1 MKKLALTLLIMLCA
15 VTSASAYQYVFD
27 WSKIQ
32 IDHGSAEGGTTY
44 PETPTNGI
52 DLYIHGT
59 RELQS
64 TENLMIY
71 AWLDNGE
78 KIFGDWPGMKL
89 TEVGDL
95 KKIAKSSDLEN
106 TTEFFK
112 VHFDLTDVNFI
123 ISVNGGQQTADLAL
137 NEAGSFFFQY
147 DRYDASNTKQLFDYY
162 SDGEVLQNFLSTSG
176 DNPTIYARIMD
187 GSSFTP
193 TIYLWHTWEAG
204 PEWNDPAN
212 HHEMEPVVI
221 KGQTW
226 YKYFINEYFGNV
238 KFIISDHGNTSTQT
252 SNITLTAGSNIFD
265 YYPTGYGDKY
275 ERPSFGFLSGTNDFA
290 EVEMINPEAADEVS
304 FTVEGEHGTATF
316 TIHCKHS
323 LINKVQIVNNELQFP
338 KESYFSATVND
349 GFNLQRIWLGCPE
362 VTSDYNDVG
371 YQFDENLR
379 PLEANTDV
387 TDMGYG
393 TEENPLWNGSHTEHM
408 YDISNNSNSIVSGY
422 VSNTG
427 KELLRTGKITRIYS
441 EGTSLEDLV
450 DAHWGVKQLNQAFD
464 HDLVGVEYRDNGNQM
479 VLICRSVDYVANHN
493 PMKEGQKSIIDP
505 NTGNPYEW
513 SDPNTKQYAWIALQL
528 PDGVDGK
535 QYEGKQ
541 LRGIRGM
548 FCSETTPVWHI
559 EWYNPTMIV
568 DEIKPE
574 QIVAEGVETHLN
586 TYIVANLT
594 DQSYEHVYD
603 DSEAWSNPADRPN
616 EEGVK
621 SFDVSGNYY
630 LIKPRRWEI
639 CNLDHVMRTDDE
651 VIYIPDSR
659 AVMPSVTNVIDGEE
673 VETLQANVC
682 EQNDIEGYANIQ
694 RPYETGE
701 KSIWRHSD
709 EQMGCVGQEWR
720 MRYKIYYIPDALVFA
735 SDFHPNDYPLS
746 VPDRTYDI
754 ELAKKGNIGM
764 HIIGIPELKKYEKDI
779 LISASDYW
787 SRYKYSED
795 VNVYRNDLHIAPN
808 TLKETFGNTGNL
820 IVYREEYRDKAFVRE
835 VPIARLIQT
844 TASGLRAGGTNRVE
858 YQLQYL
864 NLEADNE
871 ARRDDLL
878 KPNDN
883 HSDGTIFKPIPVTIA
898 AADTAYSEANPGL
911 INRTFVIGE
920 GAPDRYV
927 SIYDMFYS
935 NKMEDIATNESLA
948 TDYYYRV
955 KPEVEQPNLEEVSG
969 YAPIYKTDVN
979 IVNHATYSQEDVDND
994 LTNSLQE
1001 NNTVDI
1007 NFTPNQ
1013 GIPVTEYRI
1022 YSGNWTESDK
1032 NIDKDASTLVLDN
1045 DNYFLAEPITIE
1057 ATVTPGRVHVPE
1069 AYTDYNNNT
1078 YGCYKQKVGD
1088 AIISTE
1094 VVPRY
1099 DKNGN
1104 QFTVAESQENI
1115 YWDYKIDENGDKVLD
1130 STLVTKMYHVDL
1142 MDVTALLMEQL
1153 SGDLPIHEESRY
1165 MLRMW
1170 RQVEGDDDAV
1180 LLNAEDDITSIPVN
1194 EEGNPMFF
1202 FEDAAG
1208 NQHTEDLLTNYGD
1221 LNKLYGD
1228 DVARD
1233 ERHEFPV
1240 SDTFFHHELPD
1251 GAEITYYATLYVYD
1265 EDADKYYV
1273 KKVSVTVKAEYMGVI
1288 TNVDETMAGAKT
1300 VASVEY
1306 YNALGMKS
1314 KEPFSGVNVM
1324 VTRYTDG
1331 SMSAKKIMKS
1341 N

>member
-1 MKKLALTLLIMLCA
+1 M
-15 VTSASAYQYVFD
+15 
-27 WSKIQ
+27 
-32 IDHGSAEGGTTY
+32 
-44 PETPTNGI
+44 
-52 DLYIHGT
+52 
-59 RELQS
+59 
-64 TENLMIY
+64 
-71 AWLDNGE
+71 
-78 KIFGDWPGMKL
+78 

-106 TTEFFK
+106 ATEFFK

-123 ISVNGGQQTADLAL
+123 ISVNGGQKTADLAL

-187 GSSFTP
+187 DSSFTP

-252 SNITLTAGSNIFD
+252 SDITLTAGSNIFD

-371 YQFDENLR
+371 YQFDENLH

-427 KELLRTGKITRIYS
+427 MELLRTGKITRIYS
-441 EGTSLEDLV
+441 EGTSLERLV

-659 AVMPSVTNVIDGEE
+659 AVMPTVTNVIDGEE

-820 IVYREEYRDKAFVRE
+820 IVYREEYRNNARVRE
-835 VPIARLIQT
+835 VPIAKLIQT
-844 TASGLRAGGTNRVE
+844 TASGLRAGSTNRVE

-864 NLEADNE
+864 NLVDDNK
-871 ARRDDLL
+871 ARRDNLL
-878 KPNDN
+878 KPDYSGN
-883 HSDGTIFKPIPVTIA
+883 SDGTIFKPIPVTIA
-898 AADTAYSEANPGL
+898 PADTTCSASGL
-911 INRTFVIGE
+911 VNRTFVIGE

-935 NKMEDIATNESLA
+935 NKMKDIATNESLA

-979 IVNHATYSQEDVDND
+979 IVNHAIYSKDEVDQD
-994 LTNSLQE
+994 KLDQLHES
-1001 NNTVDI
+1001 NTVDI

-1045 DNYFLAEPITIE
+1045 NNYFLAEPITIE

-1078 YGCYKQKVGD
+1078 YGCYKQKAGD
-1088 AIISTE
+1088 ASISLSSNNLAQSE
-1094 VVPRY
+1094 A
-1099 DKNGN
+1099 D
-1104 QFTVAESQENI
+1104 I
-1115 YWDYKIDENGDKVLD
+1115 YWDHTTDGNGNPVVD
-1130 STLVTKMYHVDL
+1130 STKVTKVYHVDL
-1142 MDVTALLMEQL
+1142 TNITQL
-1153 SGDLPIHEESRY
+1153 FLPDDESRY
-1165 MLRMW
+1165 LLRIW
-1170 RQVEGDDDAV
+1170 RQVEGDEEMV
-1180 LLNAEDDITSIPVN
+1180 LLNDIDHEFDPDGSGVPFSMNGVDLDTHYGLMDELVDGNSQPEYTTSI
-1194 EEGNPMFF
+1194 
-1202 FEDAAG
+1202 
-1208 NQHTEDLLTNYGD
+1208 
-1221 LNKLYGD
+1221 
-1228 DVARD
+1228 
-1233 ERHEFPV
+1233 
-1240 SDTFFHHELPD
+1240 SDTFFHHQL
-1251 GAEITYYATLYVYD
+1251 AEGQKIHYYATLYVYD
-1265 EDADKYYV
+1265 PEAKKYYV
-1273 KKVSVTVKAEYMGVI
+1273 KKVDIEVTAENMGII
-1288 TNVDETMAGAKT
+1288 TGIDEAKLANKTISGVD
-1300 VASVEY
+1300 Y
-1306 YNALGMKS
+1306 YNVKGVKS
-1314 KEPFSGVNVM
+1314 QMPHDGVNIV
-1324 VTRYTDG
+1324 VTRFNDG
-1331 SMSAKKIMKS
+1331 TTMTQKMIYPTK
-1341 N
+1341 

>member
-1 MKKLALTLLIMLCA
+1 MKNFALTLLLLLCA
-15 VTSASAYQYVFD
+15 VTSASAYEYVFD

-32 IDHGSAEGGTTY
+32 IDHGSAGGGTTY

-106 TTEFFK
+106 ATVFFK

-123 ISVNGGQQTADLAL
+123 ISVNGGQKTADLAL

-252 SNITLTAGSNIFD
+252 SNITLTAGSNIFN
-265 YYPTGYGDKY
+265 YYPNGYGDKY

-316 TIHCKHS
+316 AIHCKHS
-323 LINKVQIVNNELQFP
+323 LIDKVKIVNNELQFP
-338 KESYFSATVND
+338 KESYFTATVND

-362 VTSDYNDVG
+362 VTSDYNDIG
-371 YQFDENLR
+371 YQFDENLH

-408 YDISNNSNSIVSGY
+408 YDISNNSNTIVSGY

-427 KELLRTGKITRIYS
+427 MELLRTGKITRIYS
-441 EGTSLEDLV
+441 EGTSLEHLV

-659 AVMPSVTNVIDGEE
+659 AVMPTVTNVIDGEE

-787 SRYKYSED
+787 SRYKYSQD

-820 IVYREEYRDKAFVRE
+820 IVYREEYRNGAFVRE
-835 VPIARLIQT
+835 VPIAKLIQT
-844 TASGLRAGGTNRVE
+844 TASGLRAGSTNRVE

-864 NLEADNE
+864 NLAADNK
-871 ARRDDLL
+871 ARRDNLL
-878 KPNDN
+878 KPDN
-883 HSDGTIFKPIPVTIA
+883 VNSDGTNFSPIPVTIA

-979 IVNHATYSQEDVDND
+979 IVNHAIYSKDEVDQD
-994 LTNSLQE
+994 KLDQLHES
-1001 NNTVDI
+1001 NTVDI

-1078 YGCYKQKVGD
+1078 YGCYKQKVGNASITASAHPLWITKD
-1088 AIISTE
+1088 GL
-1094 VVPRY
+1094 Y
-1099 DKNGN
+1099 C
-1104 QFTVAESQENI
+1104 
-1115 YWDYKIDENGDKVLD
+1115 DYTTDENGNPVVD
-1130 STLVTKMYHVDL
+1130 STKVSRGYHIDLNNITK
-1142 MDVTALLMEQL
+1142 LLMPED
-1153 SGDLPIHEESRY
+1153 SESRY
-1165 MLRMW
+1165 MLRVW
-1170 RQVEGDDDAV
+1170 REIEGDDNMV
-1180 LLNAEDDITSIPVN
+1180 LLNDIDKEFDTHSNPDDPFMLNYEN
-1194 EEGNPMFF
+1194 EVPETYYTQMDSLFLRGEN
-1202 FEDAAG
+1202 
-1208 NQHTEDLLTNYGD
+1208 
-1221 LNKLYGD
+1221 GD
-1228 DVARD
+1228 DSIISYMEQSHD
-1233 ERHEFPV
+1233 GTLEFDI
-1240 SDTFFHHELPD
+1240 SDTFIHHEIPEGSL
-1251 GAEITYYATLYVYD
+1251 ITYHFTLYVYNKD
-1265 EDADKYYV
+1265 EDKYYV
-1273 KKVSVTVKAEYMGVI
+1273 KKVDVPVEVHFYDEYIITSIDELPMGTKMVTSM
-1288 TNVDETMAGAKT
+1288 D
-1300 VASVEY
+1300 Y
-1306 YNALGMKS
+1306 YNVAGVKS
-1314 KEPFSGVNVM
+1314 EKPFDGVNIV
-1324 VTRYTDG
+1324 VTRFNDG
-1331 SMSAKKIMKS
+1331 TTMTQKMIYPTK
-1341 N
+1341 

>member
-1 MKKLALTLLIMLCA
+1 
-15 VTSASAYQYVFD
+15 
-27 WSKIQ
+27 
-32 IDHGSAEGGTTY
+32 
-44 PETPTNGI
+44 
-52 DLYIHGT
+52 
-59 RELQS
+59 
-64 TENLMIY
+64 MIY

-78 KIFGDWPGMKL
+78 KIFGDWPGKKL

-106 TTEFFK
+106 ATEFFK

-123 ISVNGGQQTADLAL
+123 ISVNGGQKTADLAL

-187 GSSFTP
+187 DSSFTP

-252 SNITLTAGSNIFD
+252 SDITLTAGSNIFD

-371 YQFDENLR
+371 YQFDENLH

-427 KELLRTGKITRIYS
+427 MELLRTGKITRIYS
-441 EGTSLEDLV
+441 EGTSLERLV

-659 AVMPSVTNVIDGEE
+659 AVMPTVTNVIDGEE

-820 IVYREEYRDKAFVRE
+820 IVYREEYRNNARVRE
-835 VPIARLIQT
+835 VPIAKLIQT
-844 TASGLRAGGTNRVE
+844 TASGLRAGSTNRVE

-864 NLEADNE
+864 NLVDDNK
-871 ARRDDLL
+871 ARRDNLL
-878 KPNDN
+878 KPDYSGN
-883 HSDGTIFKPIPVTIA
+883 SDGTIFKPIPVTIA
-898 AADTAYSEANPGL
+898 PADTTCSASGL
-911 INRTFVIGE
+911 VNRTFVIGE

-935 NKMEDIATNESLA
+935 NKMKDIATNESLA

-979 IVNHATYSQEDVDND
+979 IVNHAIYSKDEVDQD
-994 LTNSLQE
+994 KLDQLHES
-1001 NNTVDI
+1001 NTVDI

-1045 DNYFLAEPITIE
+1045 NNYFLAEPITIE

-1078 YGCYKQKVGD
+1078 YGCYKQKAGD
-1088 AIISTE
+1088 ASISLSSNNLAQSE
-1094 VVPRY
+1094 A
-1099 DKNGN
+1099 D
-1104 QFTVAESQENI
+1104 I
-1115 YWDYKIDENGDKVLD
+1115 YWDHTTDGNGNPVVD
-1130 STLVTKMYHVDL
+1130 STKVTKVYHVDL
-1142 MDVTALLMEQL
+1142 TNITQL
-1153 SGDLPIHEESRY
+1153 FLPDDESRY
-1165 MLRMW
+1165 LLRIW
-1170 RQVEGDDDAV
+1170 RQVEGDEEMV
-1180 LLNAEDDITSIPVN
+1180 LLNDIDHEFDPDGSGVPFSMNGVDLDTHYGLMDELVDGNSQPEYTTSI
-1194 EEGNPMFF
+1194 
-1202 FEDAAG
+1202 
-1208 NQHTEDLLTNYGD
+1208 
-1221 LNKLYGD
+1221 
-1228 DVARD
+1228 
-1233 ERHEFPV
+1233 
-1240 SDTFFHHELPD
+1240 SDTFFHHQL
-1251 GAEITYYATLYVYD
+1251 AEGQKIHYYATLYVYD
-1265 EDADKYYV
+1265 PEAKKYYV
-1273 KKVSVTVKAEYMGVI
+1273 KKVDIEVTAENMGII
-1288 TNVDETMAGAKT
+1288 TGIDEAKLANKTISGVD
-1300 VASVEY
+1300 Y
-1306 YNALGMKS
+1306 YNVKGVKS
-1314 KEPFSGVNVM
+1314 QMPHDGVNIV
-1324 VTRYTDG
+1324 VTRFNDG
-1331 SMSAKKIMKS
+1331 TTMTQKMIYPTK
-1341 N
+1341 

>member
-1 MKKLALTLLIMLCA
+1 MKNFALTLLLLLCA
-15 VTSASAYQYVFD
+15 VTSASAYEYVFD

-32 IDHGSAEGGTTY
+32 IDHGSAGGGTTY

-106 TTEFFK
+106 ATEFFK

-123 ISVNGGQQTADLAL
+123 ISVNGGQKTADLAL

-162 SDGEVLQNFLSTSG
+162 SDGEVLENFLSTSG
-176 DNPTIYARIMD
+176 DHPTIYARIMD
-187 GSSFTP
+187 GATFTP
-193 TIYLWHTWEAG
+193 TIYWWQTWAAG
-204 PEWNDPAN
+204 PNWNDPAN

-226 YKYFINEYFGNV
+226 YKYFIDEYYGNV
-238 KFIISDHGNTSTQT
+238 KMIISNHGDNSTQT
-252 SNITLTAGSNIFD
+252 TDITLTAGSNIFD
-265 YYPTGYGDKY
+265 YYPTGDHDRY
-275 ERPSFGFLSGTNDFA
+275 ERPTFGFLSGTNDFA

-371 YQFDENLR
+371 YQFDENLH

-427 KELLRTGKITRIYS
+427 MELLRTGKITRIYS

-493 PMKEGQKSIIDP
+493 PIKEGQKSIIDP

-659 AVMPSVTNVIDGEE
+659 AVMPTVTNVIDGEE

-844 TASGLRAGGTNRVE
+844 TASGLRAGSTNRVE

-864 NLEADNE
+864 NLAADNK
-871 ARRDDLL
+871 ARRDNLL
-878 KPNDN
+878 KPDN
-883 HSDGTIFKPIPVTIA
+883 INSDGTNFRPIPVTIA
-898 AADTAYSEANPGL
+898 AADTAYSEANPGM

-979 IVNHATYSQEDVDND
+979 IVNHAIYSKDEVDQD
-994 LTNSLQE
+994 KLDQLHES
-1001 NNTVDI
+1001 NTVDI

-1078 YGCYKQKVGD
+1078 YGCYKQKAGD
-1088 AIISTE
+1088 ASISLSS
-1094 VVPRY
+1094 
-1099 DKNGN
+1099 NN
-1104 QFTVAESQENI
+1104 LAESQADI
-1115 YWDYKIDENGDKVLD
+1115 YWDHKVDGNGNTVIDPDV
-1130 STLVTKMYHVDL
+1130 VTKLYHVDL
-1142 MDVTALLMEQL
+1142 TSLTQL
-1153 SGDLPIHEESRY
+1153 FLPGDESRY
-1165 MLRMW
+1165 LLRIW
-1170 RQVEGDDDAV
+1170 RQVEGDEEMV
-1180 LLNAEDDITSIPVN
+1180 LLNDI
-1194 EEGNPMFF
+1194 
-1202 FEDAAG
+1202 D
-1208 NQHTEDLLTNYGD
+1208 
-1221 LNKLYGD
+1221 
-1228 DVARD
+1228 
-1233 ERHEFPV
+1233 HEFDPEGSGDSFSMNGVDLDTDYGHMDELVVGNSEPV
-1240 SDTFFHHELPD
+1240 LPNTISDTFFHHQL
-1251 GAEITYYATLYVYD
+1251 AEGQKIHYYATLYVYD
-1265 EDADKYYV
+1265 PEANKYYV
-1273 KKVSVTVKAEYMGVI
+1273 KKVDIEVTAEHMGII
-1288 TNVDETMAGAKT
+1288 TGIDEAKLANKTISGVD
-1300 VASVEY
+1300 Y
-1306 YNALGMKS
+1306 YNVAGVKS
-1314 KEPFSGVNVM
+1314 EKPFDGVNIV
-1324 VTRYTDG
+1324 VTRFNDG
-1331 SMSAKKIMKS
+1331 TTMTQKMIYPTK
-1341 N
+1341 

>member
-1 MKKLALTLLIMLCA
+1 M
-15 VTSASAYQYVFD
+15 
-27 WSKIQ
+27 
-32 IDHGSAEGGTTY
+32 
-44 PETPTNGI
+44 
-52 DLYIHGT
+52 
-59 RELQS
+59 
-64 TENLMIY
+64 
-71 AWLDNGE
+71 
-78 KIFGDWPGMKL
+78 

-106 TTEFFK
+106 ATEFFK

-123 ISVNGGQQTADLAL
+123 ISVNGGQKTADLAL

-187 GSSFTP
+187 DSSFTP

-252 SNITLTAGSNIFD
+252 SDITLTAGSNIFD

-371 YQFDENLR
+371 YQFDENLH

-427 KELLRTGKITRIYS
+427 MELLRTGKITRIYS
-441 EGTSLEDLV
+441 EGTSLERLV

-659 AVMPSVTNVIDGEE
+659 AVMPTVTNVIDGEE

-820 IVYREEYRDKAFVRE
+820 IVYREEYRNNARVRE
-835 VPIARLIQT
+835 VPIAKLIQT
-844 TASGLRAGGTNRVE
+844 TASGLRAGSTNRVE

-864 NLEADNE
+864 NLVDDNK
-871 ARRDDLL
+871 ARRDNLL
-878 KPNDN
+878 KPDYSGN
-883 HSDGTIFKPIPVTIA
+883 SDGTIFKPIPVTIA
-898 AADTAYSEANPGL
+898 PADTTCSASGL
-911 INRTFVIGE
+911 VNRTFVIGE

-935 NKMEDIATNESLA
+935 NKMKDIATNESLA

-979 IVNHATYSQEDVDND
+979 IVNHAIYSKDEVDQD
-994 LTNSLQE
+994 KLDQLHES
-1001 NNTVDI
+1001 NTVDI

-1022 YSGNWTESDK
+1022 YSGNWTESNK

-1045 DNYFLAEPITIE
+1045 NNYFLAEPITIE

-1078 YGCYKQKVGD
+1078 YGCYKQKAGD
-1088 AIISTE
+1088 ASISLSSNNLAQSE
-1094 VVPRY
+1094 A
-1099 DKNGN
+1099 D
-1104 QFTVAESQENI
+1104 I
-1115 YWDYKIDENGDKVLD
+1115 YWDHTTDGNGNPVVD
-1130 STLVTKMYHVDL
+1130 STKVTKVYHVDL
-1142 MDVTALLMEQL
+1142 TNITQL
-1153 SGDLPIHEESRY
+1153 FLPDDESRY
-1165 MLRMW
+1165 LLRIW
-1170 RQVEGDDDAV
+1170 RQVEGDEEMV
-1180 LLNAEDDITSIPVN
+1180 LLNDIDHEFDPDGSGVPFSMNGVDLDTHYGLMDELVDGNSQPEYTTSI
-1194 EEGNPMFF
+1194 
-1202 FEDAAG
+1202 
-1208 NQHTEDLLTNYGD
+1208 
-1221 LNKLYGD
+1221 
-1228 DVARD
+1228 
-1233 ERHEFPV
+1233 
-1240 SDTFFHHELPD
+1240 SDTFFHHQL
-1251 GAEITYYATLYVYD
+1251 AEGQKIHYYATLYVYD
-1265 EDADKYYV
+1265 PEAKKYYV
-1273 KKVSVTVKAEYMGVI
+1273 KKVDIEVTAENMGII
-1288 TNVDETMAGAKT
+1288 TGIDEAKLANKTISGVD
-1300 VASVEY
+1300 Y
-1306 YNALGMKS
+1306 YNVKGVKS
-1314 KEPFSGVNVM
+1314 QMPHDGVNIV
-1324 VTRYTDG
+1324 VTRFNDG
-1331 SMSAKKIMKS
+1331 TTMTQKMIYPTK
-1341 N
+1341 